1 MNQTQHP
8 PKQAAAQSYQTI
20 SGAQLPAKD
29 AQAHGMSIATH
40 TYQSQGEAQYQMHG
54 APQANNG
61 SSGPRLFNR
70 LVLGH

>member
-8 PKQAAAQSYQTI
+8 PKQAAAQTYQTI

-29 AQAHGMSIATH
+29 AQAQGMSIAAH
-40 TYQSQGEAQYQMHG
+40 NYQSQGDGQYQMHG
-54 APQANNG
+54 ASQSNNA